1 MIVVILELA
10 VAIFFSIRLP
20 KMSKL
25 TAVVCYILYSFLT
38 GLTFSVLFVEF
49 KIASIIM
56 IFLVTAI
63 VFAIFSVIG
72 FVSKTN
78 FNGIGKYLF
87 MALCIVV
94 VTSIVNMFI
103 GSNTFNLIIT
113 IISAIIFIAYIMYD
127 MNKIEM
133 LTSINEDAGPI
144 YAAFQLYLDFINL
157 FIDLLRLFGESKD

>member
-1 MIVVILELA
+1 
-10 VAIFFSIRLP
+10 
-20 KMSKL
+20 
-25 TAVVCYILYSFLT
+25 
-38 GLTFSVLFVEF
+38 
-49 KIASIIM
+49 M